1 MEPTTDYRAV
11 ASHGII
17 EVMKLFRLI
26 LREVVTMSLLD
37 GPRPVLFEF
46 KTHKTS
52 ITSLQHTYC
61 RGVGDI
67 DMSVDSSV
75 DLVLNAGFS

>member
-11 ASHGII
+11 VSHEII
-17 EVMKLFRLI
+17 EVMKLFRLV

-46 KTHKTS
+46 KTHQTTRLLS
-52 ITSLQHTYC
+52 DPFNILI
-61 RGVGDI
+61 VG
-67 DMSVDSSV
+67 SR
-75 DLVLNAGFS
+75 